1 MADPLTKDELVRV
14 SATWAKDATLDEISG
29 RIGNTN
35 ELLLRIGKAFG
46 KRFDATALNEE
57 FKKTGQ
63 TIKQVGD
70 GANQTAKGFTNAN
83 KGLRDFDNSV
93 ADLRYNLGKYKQSIG
108 DLVTG
113 SRDATQMLPG
123 IAKDVGTTL
132 ALFSQRIPAVAK
144 LIVGFGTAI
153 GFGVQRYLDSAE
165 VYRDMMQSGAL
176 FSGSIEGFARTVRSN
191 GVSLAAAQ
199 QVINKQT
206 QAILITGETRFFAT
220 VGRMGTTFDKFG
232 LKMDQGTELLGELFE
247 IQRLTGSL
255 YGKSQ
260 DELVDTNNKLVTLLN
275 AQVRLT
281 GISVRRQTEEARRI
295 AEDDRVRIIAQSL
308 PRQMQEAIT
317 TFSASLSASNIPTDV
332 ASELVRELV
341 TGAPGRASGRLR
353 LFAPAETEELFA
365 AARTGDQTRI
375 TEALKQIQRAAAEIS
390 SEQRAGIAYSTDAE
404 LRRLI
409 VALTDMYRITSRPTT
424 DIPGKSPEDI
434 FKDTLNGLAV
444 TSKTTQDLFGAQGT
458 FTRAFGTFESR
469 LIDVAKDTGA
479 IGLFTESLNKAA
491 KGIEMV
497 STASNAVMLALAG
510 GLAALG
516 VSKIGKQ
523 IAKGIGPSS
532 PGRPP
537 GGGLMPGATPAAGPG
552 GLARGIDRTI
562 KGGGVALGVNAVAE
576 GARYFDANDLV
587 QTTLDF
593 AGYGAMAGSL
603 LGPKGAAIG
612 ALAGGVVGGGVGA
625 YNYATTPSAA
635 TQELRLTRERIQA
648 LADVGA
654 GEVVGEQR
662 MSHQLA
668 ELVELERNAQAMELR
683 RDLAY
688 PALAAALNEQTRIIE
703 TALRNLTRATE
714 NNQ

>member
-1 MADPLTKDELVRV
+1 MADPVTKDELVRV
-14 SATWAKDATLDEISG
+14 SATWAKDTTLDEISG

-46 KRFDATALNEE
+46 KRFDATALNQE

-70 GANQTAKGFTNAN
+70 GATQTAKGFTNAN

-123 IAKDVGTTL
+123 IAKDAGTTL
-132 ALFSQRIPAVAK
+132 ALFTQKIPAVAK
-144 LIVGFGTAI
+144 LLVGFGTAM
-153 GFGVQRYLDSAE
+153 GFGIQRYLDSAE

-176 FSGSIEGFARTVRSN
+176 FSGSIEGFARTVRGN

-206 QAILITGETRFFAT
+206 QAILITGETTFFAT

-247 IQRLTGSL
+247 IQRLTGSI

-260 DELVDTNNKLVTLLN
+260 AELVDTNNKLVTLLN
-275 AQVRLT
+275 AQARLT

-317 TFSASLSASNIPTDV
+317 TFSASLSVSNIPTDV

-353 LFAPAETEELFA
+353 VFAPTETEELFA

-444 TSKTTQDLFGAQGT
+444 TSKTTQDIFGAQGT
-458 FTRAFGTFESR
+458 FTRAFGTFEAR
-469 LIDVAKDTGA
+469 LIDAAEDSGA

-491 KGIEMV
+491 KSIEMV
-497 STASNAVMLALAG
+497 STASDAVMLALAG

-523 IAKGIGPSS
+523 IAKRIGPSA

-537 GGGLMPGATPAAGPG
+537 AGGLPPGTPPAAGPG
-552 GLARGIDRTI
+552 HRRGRPRGAPGGFFKRGAQGAAVALVGNVLGRYLGIDPEMISAMLSGNPIVSMAETQLRSMLPGRTT
-562 KGGGVALGVNAVAE
+562 GE
-576 GARYFDANDLV
+576 
-587 QTTLDF
+587 QT
-593 AGYGAMAGSL
+593 AGIRIRE
-603 LGPKGAAIG
+603 P
-612 ALAGGVVGGGVGA
+612 
-625 YNYATTPSAA
+625 
-635 TQELRLTRERIQA
+635 TREQIEQIRSRVTG

-654 GEVVGEQR
+654 GEA
-662 MSHQLA
+662 QLA
-668 ELVELERNAQAMELR
+668 MSSQLAAVVELTRNLYAMELR
-683 RDLAY
+683 TDLN
-688 PALAAALNEQTRIIE
+688 PEALLSAINTQTRTVEI
-703 TALRNLTRATE
+703 ALRELTRATI
-714 NNQ
+714 NNN